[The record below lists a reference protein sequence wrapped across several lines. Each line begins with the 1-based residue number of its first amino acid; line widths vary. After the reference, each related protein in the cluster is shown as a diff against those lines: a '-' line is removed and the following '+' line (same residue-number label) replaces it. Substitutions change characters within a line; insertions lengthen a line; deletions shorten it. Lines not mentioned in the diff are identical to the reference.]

1 MIIVLD
7 TNVLIAAFISHG
19 TCNEVFEQVIRH
31 HKLVISEFILQEFQ
45 NKLVGKFN
53 YAKKEV
59 EEALHLLLSRSEV
72 ITSTPLTA
80 QISRDPDDDNILAV
94 ALSGNRDC
102 IVSGD
107 KDILD
112 LTDVKNLRLISPSYF
127 WKYEAKT
134 KFRN

>member
-1 MIIVLD
+1 MRIVLD

-19 TCNEVFEQVIRH
+19 TCNEVFKQVIRH
-31 HKLVISEFILQEFQ
+31 HQLVISEFILQEFQ

-72 ITSTPLTA
+72 ITPTPLTT

-94 ALSGNRDC
+94 ALSGNCDC

-112 LTDVKNLRLISPSYF
+112 LTDVKNLRLISPSDF

>member
-1 MIIVLD
+1 MRIVLD
-7 TNVLIAAFISHG
+7 TNVLI
-19 TCNEVFEQVIRH
+19 
-31 HKLVISEFILQEFQ
+31 EFILQEFQ

-53 YAKKEV
+53 YEKKEV

-72 ITSTPLTA
+72 ITPIPLVT

-94 ALSGNRDC
+94 ALSGNCDC
-102 IVSGD
+102 IISGD

-112 LTDVKNLRLISPSYF
+112 LTDVKSLVLISPSEF

-134 KFRN
+134 KSRN